1 MDYLR
6 LQFVFRINEVPMTK
20 KTKSTQLG
28 TESKAVEKLARKAT
42 KKRKQ
47 IGKRLKKLRRDHDL
61 LQPELAEKLGWSQS
75 KVSKIE
81 WGKLKLDVVEFLQI
95 LASMKCSKEDAR
107 YVLYGKRRPK
117 DRGGDSSEEVQDD
130 GTSKSAT

>member
-1 MDYLR
+1 MA
-6 LQFVFRINEVPMTK
+6 K
-20 KTKSTQLG
+20 KTESTRQR
-28 TESKAVEKLARKAT
+28 EKSKAVSEPAKKAARKR
-42 KKRKQ
+42 KK

-61 LQPELAEKLGWSQS
+61 LQPELAEKLGWGQS

-81 WGKLKLDVVEFLQI
+81 CGALKLDVVEFLQI

-107 YVLYGKRRPK
+107 YVLYGKRRSK
-117 DRGGDSSEEVQDD
+117 DWGGDSSEEVQDD